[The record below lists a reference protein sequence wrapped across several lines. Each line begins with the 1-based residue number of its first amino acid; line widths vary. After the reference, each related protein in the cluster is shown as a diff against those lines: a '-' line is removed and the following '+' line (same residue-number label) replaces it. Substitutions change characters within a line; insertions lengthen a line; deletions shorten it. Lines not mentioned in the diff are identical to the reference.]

1 MSEISSRRVNA
12 MVRDALAAILEQEI
26 ADPRLE
32 LVTIRDVDVTRDHG
46 RAHVTWSLVDPGLV
60 SGRRG
65 SATDLPGV
73 ADAEAGFAAAT
84 KRIRSLLG
92 QRVRLRKTPELVFRL
107 DPTIGAS
114 SRVDELLRGLHV
126 EDDQ

>member
-12 MVRDALAAILEQEI
+12 MVRDALAAILEHDI

-46 RAHVTWSLVDPGLV
+46 RAHVTWSMVDPDLV
-60 SGRRG
+60 SSRPGR
-65 SATDLPGV
+65 AADLPG
-73 ADAEAGFAAAT
+73 AEEAAAGFEAAAP
-84 KRIRSLLG
+84 RMRSLLG

-114 SRVDELLRGLHV
+114 TRVDELLRQLRA
-126 EDDQ
+126 EDEA